1 VQVQKLIAV
10 SLQLSEPDTD
20 EFAMKFLYVYSYRKL
35 FVALILGVIQFS
47 LISRALEGTRNGPL
61 CCENS

>member
-1 VQVQKLIAV
+1 MPISGACAA
-10 SLQLSEPDTD
+10 LSASTKTNWGEPERAPHRRVCC
-20 EFAMKFLYVYSYRKL
+20 EFSYVYSYRKL

-47 LISRALEGTRNGPL
+47 LDFT